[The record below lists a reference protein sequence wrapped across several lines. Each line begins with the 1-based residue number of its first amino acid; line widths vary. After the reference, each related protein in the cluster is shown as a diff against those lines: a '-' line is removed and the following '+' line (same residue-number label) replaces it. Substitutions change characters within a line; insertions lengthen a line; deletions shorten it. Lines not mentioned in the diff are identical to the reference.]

1 MVEELLSQ
9 TEGVAQ
15 VVESLLCKHK
25 ALNSNPV
32 PPKRKKKKKPSHRWG
47 SIFKGSN
54 SAGFADEVLQE
65 IMIHF
70 CKA

>member
-32 PPKRKKKKKPSHRWG
+32 PPKRKKKKTFPQVG
-47 SIFKGSN
+47 INF
-54 SAGFADEVLQE
+54 
-65 IMIHF
+65 
-70 CKA
+70 

>member
-32 PPKRKKKKKPSHRWG
+32 PPKRKKKKNLPTG
-47 SIFKGSN
+47 GDQF
-54 SAGFADEVLQE
+54 L
-65 IMIHF
+65 
-70 CKA
+70 KAPTLLALLMKFFRRS